1 MDIFWNKHKYLHQQI
16 NLIHVILLSIFFSI
30 IFSFNDDSACGMT
43 NIWFAVM
50 PSIVHELF
58 PRSRISCKWM
68 RTNLYRIWSRLEW
81 SRHDPPEDRQ
91 LIHTV
96 LKDRG
101 NVDSIRST
109 QHPCRW
115 NDQNNLLVQRYAWIY
130 AFNLSNNFLINQ

>member
-1 MDIFWNKHKYLHQQI
+1 MSASADKLNTCNIVINFFFNYILFEWWLSLWNDKYI
-16 NLIHVILLSIFFSI
+16 VCS
-30 IFSFNDDSACGMT
+30 DAEY
-43 NIWFAVM
+43 
-50 PSIVHELF
+50 IVHELF
-58 PRSRISCKWM
+58 PRSRITCKWM

-96 LKDRG
+96 LKDGG